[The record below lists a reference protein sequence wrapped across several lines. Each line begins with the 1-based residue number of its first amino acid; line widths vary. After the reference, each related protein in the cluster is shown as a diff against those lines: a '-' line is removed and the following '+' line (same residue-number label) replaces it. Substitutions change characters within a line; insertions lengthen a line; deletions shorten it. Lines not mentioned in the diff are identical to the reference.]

1 MAIAYVVHVCI
12 IVYVIICI
20 EPILNQ
26 QSSTVP
32 LQPPAVLEET
42 DWADENAEGNELQL
56 EHDEVVVQCYFNT
69 CT

>member
-1 MAIAYVVHVCI
+1 MYYSV
-12 IVYVIICI
+12 CI

-56 EHDEVVVQCYFNT
+56 EPDEVVVQCYFT
-69 CT
+69 